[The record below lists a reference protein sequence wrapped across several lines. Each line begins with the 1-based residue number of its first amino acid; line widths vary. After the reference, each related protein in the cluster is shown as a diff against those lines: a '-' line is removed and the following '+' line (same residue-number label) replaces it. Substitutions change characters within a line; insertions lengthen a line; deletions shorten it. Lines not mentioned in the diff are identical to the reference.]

1 MDTKKVIQSPKIAIS
16 ESAEG
21 VLVEAFEKVNTGFL
35 GGKISKLDLASWALM
50 DSLEK
55 LTETKIESIR
65 KPFFNEI
72 CYLESVVKMTKQN
85 GLDKL
90 TAEQVAT
97 IQSLFSGKPEKA
109 RTKAQKESESDSLF
123 KEVAQS

>member
-1 MDTKKVIQSPKIAIS
+1 MESKKTDQPPKVAVTKKS
-16 ESAEG
+16 EE
-21 VLVEAFEKVNTGFL
+21 VLTSAFEKVNAGFL
-35 GGKISKLDLASWALM
+35 GGKVSKLDLAAWALM
-50 DSLEK
+50 DSLEN
-55 LTETKIESIR
+55 LTEAKIERIR

-97 IQSLFSGKPEKA
+97 IQGLFGGKPEKA
-109 RTKAQKESESDSLF
+109 RIKAQKENESEPLF
-123 KEVAQS
+123 KEAV